1 VRVPLV
7 VLLLFLAR
15 LASSAAQPA
24 EHELPQAPST
34 IAIGD
39 PLAVFAFVLGA
50 IPEHV
55 FVRPTE
61 NYFYVRFGHKG
72 RTYTGNIRLAAGD
85 RDQGKV
91 HFAYGEPPADRKS
104 SPPIRHVVLDGARG
118 VTVEKLAPLS
128 YRVTLAGRAVTFALN
143 DLSGV
148 KPHAEFLRD
157 DEVFLGAVYDESAV
171 RFFLVFNARLKVF
184 HYLLDDMAG
193 AADEWR
199 PAGEAI
205 EIGVRTG
212 FALYLDG
219 PRRVL
224 IGVRARDSRLNTM
237 YDGPFD
243 QIPENFIEGDALRD
257 AIVAADPAVK
267 GKIDR
272 LGHFFDG
279 SGRYLIHPYMLY
291 RDTADLAVFRRCVV
305 SPGVPAAQKPRCL
318 AISDAE
324 SRKRR
329 PRPLALEGR

>member
-1 VRVPLV
+1 VRVLLAA
-7 VLLLFLAR
+7 LLLFAGA
-15 LASSAAQPA
+15 ASSTAQPA
-24 EHELPQAPST
+24 EHELTQAPS
-34 IAIGD
+34 ALVIGK

-50 IPEHV
+50 VPERA

-61 NYFYVRFGHKG
+61 NYFYIRFNHRG
-72 RTYTGNIRLAAGD
+72 RTYAGNIRLAAAD
-85 RDQGKV
+85 RDLGKV
-91 HFAYGEPPADRKS
+91 HFAYGEAASDRRP

-128 YRVTLAGRAVTFALN
+128 YRVTLAGRSVTFVLN
-143 DLSGV
+143 DLGAL
-148 KPHAEFLRD
+148 KPSAGLLRD
-157 DEVFLGAVYDESAV
+157 DELFLGPVYDEAAV

-184 HYLLDDMAG
+184 HYLLDETAG

-199 PAGEAI
+199 PAGEAVQV
-205 EIGVRTG
+205 GARTG

-219 PRRVL
+219 ARKVL

-243 QIPENFIEGDALRD
+243 QLPENFIEGDALRD
-257 AIVAADPAVK
+257 AIVAADPAVR

-272 LGHFFDG
+272 LGHFTDG

-291 RDTADLAVFRRCVV
+291 RDAADLAVFRRCMM
-305 SPGVPAAQKPRCL
+305 SKSVPAAQKPRCL
-318 AISDAE
+318 AVSDAE

-329 PRPLALEGR
+329 PRPLALEAR